1 MNIDTYWTPTVFQA
15 CHTLAVIESPLSP
28 ARQIWLSSFAMWG
41 GWCSLRLHRSPQVT
55 QLGSKK
61 GNAAQAQ
68 SICHPCLCTHRF
80 NTRAPGGTTTAA
92 SSPHILG
99 AFLPRRWASTSEP
112 PWNVCLPALQIPTEQ
127 VLDFLLRSKVPLFLC
142 YRFVGLWISPK
153 CPVLSWRAWVQ
164 GETLEVSPALWPM
177 PGSAQDIPSACVSLN
192 MGVQWTVQSSATSF
206 G

>member
-1 MNIDTYWTPTVFQA
+1 MNIDSYWTPTVFQA

-80 NTRAPGGTTTAA
+80 DTRAPGDTTTAA
-92 SSPHILG
+92 SSPHILE

-127 VLDFLLRSKVPLFLC
+127 VLDFLLRSKVPLFFMLPLC
-142 YRFVGLWISPK
+142 RSLDFSQVSSLKLKGLGTRGNSGGFS
-153 CPVLSWRAWVQ
+153 CSLTHAWLC
-164 GETLEVSPALWPM
+164 TRYP
-177 PGSAQDIPSACVSLN
+177 
-192 MGVQWTVQSSATSF
+192 
-206 G
+206 